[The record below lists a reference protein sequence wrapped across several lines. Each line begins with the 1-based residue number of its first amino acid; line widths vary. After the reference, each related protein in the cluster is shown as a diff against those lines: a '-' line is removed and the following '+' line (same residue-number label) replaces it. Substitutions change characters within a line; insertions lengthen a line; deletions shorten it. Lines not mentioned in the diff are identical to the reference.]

1 MLHVRTRLMHTRARI
16 DTLHISNFF
25 CGSWLAAQSLQT
37 PLAPLQGPADSGA
50 VRSRDPQKAQC
61 VNKYMYSVSL
71 TYKYKYICI
80 YEHIDKCNLYLLTD
94 VYKNMSI

>member
-71 TYKYKYICI
+71 TYKYKYIYVYMNTLTSAI
-80 YEHIDKCNLYLLTD
+80 YIY
-94 VYKNMSI
+94 